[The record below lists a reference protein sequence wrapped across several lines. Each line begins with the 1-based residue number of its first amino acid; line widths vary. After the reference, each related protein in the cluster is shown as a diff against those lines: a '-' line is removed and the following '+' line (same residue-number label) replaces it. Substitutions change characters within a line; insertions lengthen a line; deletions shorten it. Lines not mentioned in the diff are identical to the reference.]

1 MIDTS
6 SFKKGVCLQLRGEPV
21 MIVDYQV
28 STPTARGANT
38 IFRTRFRSL
47 RTGQVLTEAIRSGE
61 RFEEV
66 DLERHKASYL
76 YTDGARWYFMDDQTF
91 EQFDF
96 DREGLAGAE
105 DYLVEGITGIQA
117 VLIDGAVSALEL
129 PHTVEMTVVECDP
142 TIKGATAQAQMKP
155 AKTETG
161 LELLVPPYL
170 APGERIRVDT
180 RDGHFV
186 ERAKG

>member
-21 MIVDYQV
+21 IIVDYQV

-38 IFRTRFRSL
+38 IYRTKFRSL
-47 RTGQVLTEAIRSGE
+47 KTDQVLTEAVRSGE
-61 RFEEV
+61 KFEEV

-76 YTDGARWYFMDDQTF
+76 YTDGSRWYFMDDETF

-96 DREGLAGAE
+96 DAEALAGAE
-105 DYLVEGITGIQA
+105 LYLVDGVEGLQA

-129 PHTVEMTVVECDP
+129 PHTVEMNVVECDP
-142 TIKGATAQAQMKP
+142 TIKGATAQAQLKP

-161 LELLVPPYL
+161 LELQVPPYL
-170 APGERIRVDT
+170 SPGERIKVDT

-186 ERAKG
+186 ERVKG